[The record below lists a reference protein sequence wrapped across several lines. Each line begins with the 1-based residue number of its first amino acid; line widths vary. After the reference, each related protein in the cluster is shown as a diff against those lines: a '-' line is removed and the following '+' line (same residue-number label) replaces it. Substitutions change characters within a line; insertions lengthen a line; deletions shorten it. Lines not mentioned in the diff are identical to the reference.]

1 MARSSNLPEPTA
13 SAAPVRALGARRL
26 LLALAVVLAL
36 YAVDLA
42 CAATVPASAHAFAVN
57 VAVPFDLMVCVPA
70 AFYLLVVRRRGL
82 TPLAV
87 LPVVWAGYL
96 AASQLAA
103 PGLLSPLAVS
113 AAAGS
118 AGTFSLLPPLF
129 AAALALDAAVI
140 ACEAR
145 RLVRA
150 FRAARRASARPY
162 DWFAEA
168 FKVLAPGGRAA
179 HLAGIEGATWYY
191 ALFSWR
197 ARPDAPAGRHAF
209 SYHRES
215 GFLALVGVIAALLP
229 VEAFAVHLLVAQ
241 WSTIAAC
248 LLTATSL
255 YALLW
260 LAAAARASVLNP
272 LLVDDETL
280 TVRWAAFVCEDVP
293 LRLVTGVGAA
303 APDVPKRERLD
314 LSVMGAPPCWI
325 ELSEP
330 LEVRTLAGTRRPVR
344 AINVSPD
351 NAAAFKRLVGARLR

>member
-42 CAATVPASAHAFAVN
+42 CATTVPASAHAFAVN

-96 AASQLAA
+96 AASQLVA

-150 FRAARRASARPY
+150 FRAASCAPSAPH
-162 DWFAEA
+162 EA
-168 FKVLAPGGRAA
+168 PP
-179 HLAGIEGATWYY
+179 
-191 ALFSWR
+191 R
-197 ARPDAPAGRHAF
+197 AR
-209 SYHRES
+209 
-215 GFLALVGVIAALLP
+215 
-229 VEAFAVHLLVAQ
+229 
-241 WSTIAAC
+241 T
-248 LLTATSL
+248 
-255 YALLW
+255 
-260 LAAAARASVLNP
+260 
-272 LLVDDETL
+272 
-280 TVRWAAFVCEDVP
+280 
-293 LRLVTGVGAA
+293 TGS
-303 APDVPKRERLD
+303 P
-314 LSVMGAPPCWI
+314 
-325 ELSEP
+325 
-330 LEVRTLAGTRRPVR
+330 RRSR
-344 AINVSPD
+344 SS
-351 NAAAFKRLVGARLR
+351 RRVGARRIWQASKVPPGTTPCSRGAPAPTRPSADTRSATIGKAASWRSWA

>member
-129 AAALALDAAVI
+129 AA
-140 ACEAR
+140 
-145 RLVRA
+145 
-150 FRAARRASARPY
+150 
-162 DWFAEA
+162 
-168 FKVLAPGGRAA
+168 
-179 HLAGIEGATWYY
+179 
-191 ALFSWR
+191 
-197 ARPDAPAGRHAF
+197 
-209 SYHRES
+209 
-215 GFLALVGVIAALLP
+215 
-229 VEAFAVHLLVAQ
+229 
-241 WSTIAAC
+241 
-248 LLTATSL
+248 SL

-260 LAAAARASVLNP
+260 LVAAARASVLNP

-293 LRLVTGVGAA
+293 LHLVTGVGAA

-314 LSVMGAPPCWI
+314 LGVMGAPPCWI

-330 LEVRTLAGTRRPVR
+330 LEVRTFAGTRRPVR

>member
-1 MARSSNLPEPTA
+1 MPF
-13 SAAPVRALGARRL
+13 APVGTPAPPSRALPRIAIA
-26 LLALAVVLAL
+26 LLACLAL
-36 YAVDLA
+36 YGIDLA
-42 CAATVPASAHAFAVN
+42 CMATVPATGFDFASGF
-57 VAVPFDLMVCVPA
+57 AVPFDLMVCVPA

-129 AAALALDAAVI
+129 AA
-140 ACEAR
+140 
-145 RLVRA
+145 
-150 FRAARRASARPY
+150 
-162 DWFAEA
+162 
-168 FKVLAPGGRAA
+168 
-179 HLAGIEGATWYY
+179 
-191 ALFSWR
+191 
-197 ARPDAPAGRHAF
+197 
-209 SYHRES
+209 
-215 GFLALVGVIAALLP
+215 
-229 VEAFAVHLLVAQ
+229 
-241 WSTIAAC
+241 
-248 LLTATSL
+248 SL

-260 LAAAARASVLNP
+260 LVAAARASVLNP

-314 LSVMGAPPCWI
+314 LGVMGAPPCWI

-351 NAAAFKRLVGARLR
+351 NADRSRASRPGQTAATRTPRAARRRKRPGAVRLRPAVSWSQ

>member
-118 AGTFSLLPPLF
+118 TGTFSLLPPLF

-168 FKVLAPGGRAA
+168 FKVLAPGRRAA

-260 LAAAARASVLNP
+260 LVAAARASVLNP

-293 LRLVTGVGAA
+293 LHLVTGVGAA

-314 LSVMGAPPCWI
+314 LGVMGAPPCWI

-330 LEVRTLAGTRRPVR
+330 LEVRTFAGTRRPVR